1 MNFALLTILDTIC
14 TKSKEEYDTG
24 AKSEKVEID
33 EMDTNDH
40 GSSEQQRTDLL
51 GDQMSTLSELML
63 QHILLDQFYADY
75 SWPSSAFGDTDEHND
90 SELEAIKI
98 FIER

>member
-1 MNFALLTILDTIC
+1 MNFALLSILDTLC
-14 TKSKEEYDTG
+14 TKSKEEHDTG
-24 AKSEKVEID
+24 VKSEKVEID
-33 EMDTNDH
+33 EMDTSDH
-40 GSSEQQRTDLL
+40 GPSDQIRTDLL
-51 GDQMSTLSELML
+51 GEQMNNLSELML

-75 SWPSSAFGDTDEHND
+75 TWPSSTSGDTEEHND